1 MKIFFLLIFLATALQ
16 AMSQTFYKGVSN
28 NDYQNLM
35 KNGLNYVQTGDETTD
50 ELVEN
55 ALKANWKVTP
65 YKIIEKSDEKSMKP
79 DDIQLVFLAND
90 VFPVP
95 LELAIVSTESMQ
107 KKGFDL
113 YGTIAIANI
122 TGFSAGTI
130 NQENINQFLPFLISA
145 FNDMANKM
153 NAHKIDK
160 RGLPYFNQIHELY
173 LPNAVALKT
182 KTLLIIDSDKSNV
195 NEAELKKAG
204 IKYSFMTI
212 EEFKQIP
219 LSDYA
224 DYCLLYLNASQFSD
238 ITIFNLENQT
248 IAYTRH
254 YIKYISKLDKEDIKS
269 ILSSWK

>member
-1 MKIFFLLIFLATALQ
+1 MKYFSLLIFLVTAFQ
-16 AMSQTFYKGVSN
+16 VISQTFYKGVSN
-28 NDYQNLM
+28 DDYQNLM

-50 ELVEN
+50 QLVEN

-65 YKIIEKSDEKSMKP
+65 YKIVDKSNEKSMKP

-90 VFPVP
+90 IFPVP

-122 TGFSAGTI
+122 TGFSAGTLS
-130 NQENINQFLPFLISA
+130 QENIHQFLPLLISA

-153 NAHKIDK
+153 NLNKIDK

-173 LPNAVALKT
+173 LPNAIALKT

-195 NEAELKKAG
+195 NESELKKAG
-204 IKYSFMTI
+204 IKYSFMTL

-219 LSDYA
+219 TSDYA
-224 DYCLLYLNASQFSD
+224 DYCLLYFNSGQFSD
-238 ITIFNLENQT
+238 VTIFNLDDQT
-248 IAYTRH
+248 IAYTKH
-254 YIKYISKLDKEDIKS
+254 YIKNIPKLDKEDIKS